1 MLLFAVASM
10 CLRRLLGL
18 GGSTK
23 SDQPI
28 FVAKGQGG
36 AAPAQGQ
43 GAAPAQGQGG
53 APVEPAEKRYFPS
66 LGTGCINDL
75 GADFDD
81 PDACTLTSNVMN
93 MCPRP

>member
-1 MLLFAVASM
+1 M
-10 CLRRLLGL
+10 

-28 FVAKGQGG
+28 FVAKDE
-36 AAPAQGQ
+36 AQGQ
-43 GAAPAQGQGG
+43 GGAAPAQGQGG

-81 PDACTLTSNVMN
+81 PDACTLTSNMMN
-93 MCPRP
+93 MCKRP

>member
-28 FVAKGQGG
+28 FVAKDAAQGQGG

-43 GAAPAQGQGG
+43 E
-53 APVEPAEKRYFPS
+53 APVEPVEKRFFPS
-66 LGTGCINDL
+66 LGTGCVNEL
-75 GADFDD
+75 KADFDN
-81 PDACTLTSNVMN
+81 PNACTLTSNMMN
-93 MCPRP
+93 MCKRP